1 MSKRV
6 VVAMV
11 FGACL
16 LCGAGLLALIW
27 TIGFAE
33 DRRAAERDRRRAAV
47 ELDMALQRQ
56 RQQNEE
62 RVAAPV
68 VDWAE
73 VAAAYTG
80 PKPDPA
86 DAAEFAPLFTALGK
100 ALDRDDRAAVDRLC
114 DLDRLLDEVIASS
127 GRGDIAQAKAELEP
141 DLKGAFARWMIQNS
155 DLRWTRTEVARVEWR
170 AGRAE
175 AAVYVVHRPAFG
187 DPFKAL
193 WWVGRRSDGWRVFDA
208 ADLFRARRFTRDP
221 VTVSAPEVRQL
232 AILDVGQ
239 YGAARQALA
248 EAERALNHGL
258 NAGLAEATL
267 EPSRGVRLPPE
278 DAALLALLEGRIASQ
293 RGDTEAALSQFD
305 TAERLVPGVPAAQAH
320 RAAALNRAGRFDAAL
335 DAVREY
341 RRRCGPDGHAS
352 LNEGAALE
360 GLGRPREAADVYRG
374 ALDDDPDSAAA
385 LRGLGR
391 VLPANDKSE
400 LGLRLAKA
408 RDPRHLYDRAVWG
421 PDGQRDEV
429 TADVLLDALRKAR
442 PDDPHGLGEDI
453 RRQIKAGRFDAA
465 QKLMEHGLKAKER
478 DDREEVLDAYL
489 LAMARAKKL
498 TEGYEAVPKGYAI
511 HAFRT
516 LAEDWADELFDRA
529 DKEPGPEVAELRE
542 LIAAHREREP
552 NDPWLWFFE
561 GAARQREKQYEKA
574 AEAFA
579 AGAKKLPPA
588 PKKKPAPDEFDEN
601 AGAVSRFRSRR
612 IECLFL
618 AKKGLEAYARI
629 EPTAE
634 VFQELA
640 GLYDRANDLDGLAA
654 LLAAHRTREPN
665 DPQRLYWQGHLNF
678 RDRNYAG
685 ASLLFKAFL
694 KEIGGRDVMNRWA
707 ARDEYL
713 RCALRTDPADAGR
726 RLAEFGP
733 GPVAFPLRAA
743 VAAATG
749 DRLELERLIKE
760 ATRGGGPLW
769 FYSDEDFR
777 AAFRQEQWADLRAR
791 YPDPNPKAKI
801 DG

>member
-16 LCGAGLLALIW
+16 LCGIGLVALIW
-27 TIGFAE
+27 TMRFAE
-33 DRRAAERDRRRAAV
+33 GQRAAERDRMRAAADL
-47 ELDMALQRQ
+47 EMAMQQQ

-62 RVAAPV
+62 RVAVPV

-80 PKPDPA
+80 PGPDPA
-86 DAAEFAPLFTALGK
+86 DAAEFAPLFTALGQ
-100 ALDRDDRAAVDRLC
+100 ALDRDDHAAADRLC
-114 DLDRLLDEVIASS
+114 DLDRLLDEVIVSN
-127 GRGDIAQAKAELEP
+127 GRGADLAPVKAELEP
-141 DLKGAFARWMIQNS
+141 DFKGALARWLVQNG
-155 DLRWTRTEVARVEWR
+155 DLRWTRTEVKRVEWR

-187 DPFKAL
+187 EPLKAL
-193 WWVGRRSDGWRVFDA
+193 WWVVRRPDGWRAFDA

-221 VTVSAPEVRQL
+221 VTVNAPEVLQL
-232 AILDVGQ
+232 AVLEVGR
-239 YGAARQALA
+239 YDAARQAVA
-248 EAERALNHGL
+248 AADRALSHGP
-258 NAGLAEATL
+258 NADFADSSL
-267 EPSRGVRLPPE
+267 EPARDVRLPPE
-278 DAALLALLEGRIASQ
+278 DAAAVALLEGRIESQ
-293 RGDTEAALSQFD
+293 RNDIDAALSHFD
-305 TAERLVPGVPAAQAH
+305 TAERLVPGLPAAQVY
-320 RAAALNRAGRFDAAL
+320 RAAALTRAGRFDAAL

-341 RRRCGPDGHAS
+341 RRRCGPDARAS
-352 LNEGAALE
+352 LHEGAALE
-360 GLGRPREAADVYRG
+360 GLGRPREAAGVYRL
-374 ALDDDPDSAAA
+374 ALDDDPDSADA

-391 VLPANDKSE
+391 VLPATDKGE
-400 LGLRLAKA
+400 LGARLAKA
-408 RDPRHLYDRAVWG
+408 RDPRTLYARAVWG

-429 TADVLLDALRKAR
+429 VADILLDALRKAR

-465 QKLMEHGLKAKER
+465 KKLMEHGLKAADR
-478 DDREEVLDAYL
+478 DDREQVLDAYL
-489 LAMARAKKL
+489 FAMAGAKKL
-498 TEGYEAVPKGYAI
+498 TAGYAAVPNEHAA

-516 LAEDWADELFDRA
+516 LAEDYDDELDDRD
-529 DKEPGPEVAELRE
+529 DKTPAPEVAELRA
-542 LIAAHREREP
+542 LIAAHRERAP
-552 NDPWLWFFE
+552 NDPWLWYFE
-561 GAARQREKQYEKA
+561 GAALQHEKQYEKA
-574 AEAFA
+574 AELFA

-588 PKKKPAPDEFDEN
+588 PEKKPDPDEFDEN
-601 AGAVSRFRSRR
+601 AGAANRFRSRR
-612 IECLFL
+612 VECLFL
-618 AKKGLEAYARI
+618 AKKGLEAYAKV
-629 EPTAE
+629 EPVAE
-634 VFQELA
+634 VFQQLA

-654 LLAAHRTREPN
+654 LLAAHRKREPN

-685 ASLLFKAFL
+685 ASLLFKTFL
-694 KEIGGRDVMNRWA
+694 KEAGERDANRWQ

-713 RCALRTDPADAGR
+713 RCALRTDPAAANR
-726 RLAEFGP
+726 LLAEFGP

-749 DRLELERLIKE
+749 DRFELERLIAE

-777 AAFRQEQWADLRAR
+777 AAIRRDEWADLRAR
-791 YPDPNPKAKI
+791 HPDPNPPAKI

>member
-27 TIGFAE
+27 AVQFAE
-33 DRRAAERDRRRAAV
+33 DRRAALRDRERAA
-47 ELDMALQRQ
+47 EREMAMDRLRL
-56 RQQNEE
+56 QNEE

-68 VDWAE
+68 ADWAE
-73 VAAAYTG
+73 VAAAYTD

-86 DAAEFAPLFTALGK
+86 DAAEFAPLFEALGQ
-100 ALDRDDRAAVDRLC
+100 ALNHDDPAAADRLC
-114 DLDRLLDEVIASS
+114 DLDRLLDEVIAAS
-127 GRGDIAQAKAELEP
+127 GRGDIAQAKAEREP
-141 DLKGAFARWMIQNS
+141 DLKGAFARWMVQNNS
-155 DLRWTRTEVARVEWR
+155 LRWTRTEVTRVEWR

-187 DPFKAL
+187 EPLKAL
-193 WWVGRRSDGWRVFDA
+193 WWAVRRPDGWRVFDA

-221 VTVSAPEVRQL
+221 VTANAPEVQLL
-232 AILDVGQ
+232 AILDVGR
-239 YGAARQALA
+239 YDAARQAIA
-248 EAERALNHGL
+248 AADRGLNHGL
-258 NAGLAEATL
+258 NADLADAAL
-267 EPSRGVRLPPE
+267 EPARDVRLPPE
-278 DAALLALLEGRIASQ
+278 DAAAVALLEGRIASE
-293 RGDTEAALSQFD
+293 RNDLDAALGHFD
-305 TAERLVPGVPAAQAH
+305 TAERLVPGLPAAQAH

-360 GLGRPREAADVYRG
+360 GLGRTREAADVYRL
-374 ALDDDPDSAAA
+374 ALDGDPDSADA
-385 LRGLGR
+385 LRGLAR

-408 RDPRHLYDRAVWG
+408 RDPRQLYARAVWSGGG
-421 PDGQRDEV
+421 PRDEGA
-429 TADVLLDALRKAR
+429 ADVLLDALRKAR
-442 PDDPHGLGEDI
+442 PDDPYGLSEDI
-453 RRQIKAGRFDAA
+453 RRQIKAERFDAA
-465 QKLMEHGLKAKER
+465 KKLMEHGLKAKDR

-489 LAMARAKKL
+489 LAMAGAKKL
-498 TEGYEAVPKGYAI
+498 TAGYESVPKEHAA

-516 LAEDWADELFDRA
+516 LAEDCADELSDHT
-529 DKEPGPEVAELRE
+529 DKQLAPEVAELRA
-542 LIAAHREREP
+542 LIAAHRTREP

-561 GAARQREKQYEKA
+561 GAALQHEKEYEKA
-574 AEAFA
+574 AELFA
-579 AGAKKLPPA
+579 AGAKKLPPEKR
-588 PKKKPAPDEFDEN
+588 PGPDEFDEN
-601 AGAVSRFRSRR
+601 AGAASRFRSRR
-612 IECLFL
+612 VECLFL
-618 AKKGLEAYARI
+618 AKKGLEAYAKI
-629 EPTAE
+629 EPVAE

-654 LLAAHRTREPN
+654 LLAAHRKREPN

-685 ASLLFKAFL
+685 ASLLFKTFL
-694 KEIGGRDVMNRWA
+694 KEAGERDVNRWQ

-713 RCALRTDPADAGR
+713 RCALRTDPAVANR
-726 RLAEFGP
+726 LLAEFGRE
-733 GPVAFPLRAA
+733 PVALPLRAA

-749 DRLELERLIKE
+749 DRFELERLIAE

-777 AAFRQEQWADLRAR
+777 AAFRGAEWADLRAR
-791 YPDPNPKAKI
+791 YPDPNPAAKI